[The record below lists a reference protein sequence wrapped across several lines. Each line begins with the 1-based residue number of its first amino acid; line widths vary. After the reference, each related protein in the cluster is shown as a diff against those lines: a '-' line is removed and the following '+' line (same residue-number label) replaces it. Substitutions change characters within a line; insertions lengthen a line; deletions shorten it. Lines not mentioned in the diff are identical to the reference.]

1 MHPVIRLARLDEA
14 GALTA
19 LCRRSK
25 AHWGYDDDFL
35 RLAAPALL
43 VDAEAIGERRVFV
56 SVDREDRALGVGRL
70 DIEAPDVAELGLL
83 FVDPPAMG
91 LGVGTGL
98 FVHVAAEARRRGC
111 CRMTILADPFAAP
124 FYERMG
130 ARYLRQAPSD
140 AIPGRT
146 LPLYHLDLTGPVAH
160 EDHADVAAGA
170 VASAPERHQDP
181 EEGRS
186 TT

>member
-1 MHPVIRLARLDEA
+1 MIRLARLDEA
-14 GALTA
+14 GSLTA

-56 SVDREDRALGVGRL
+56 SVDREDRALGVARL

-170 VASAPERHQDP
+170 VASAPERHLDP
-181 EEGRS
+181 EGGPS